1 MNRRC
6 DLKLNQSICVFK
18 ENESISF
25 YIMPNLFNFV
35 KHTIYQSDMKRSKI
49 INHTIAIALI
59 VMFAQCTPKDK
70 QLNKQLNKMADN
82 LNESTPTVL
91 DPHTRF
97 DSVGVTTDNVFQYY
111 YTLINIDN
119 PEKLLKEQKDEIIN
133 NMGSAFTTDK
143 SLQIFT
149 KNNVTLQYIYR
160 DTAHTVIDIIT
171 IEPDNYR

>member
-1 MNRRC
+1 
-6 DLKLNQSICVFK
+6 
-18 ENESISF
+18 
-25 YIMPNLFNFV
+25 MPNLFNFV
-35 KHTIYQSDMKRSKI
+35 KHTICLSDMKR
-49 INHTIAIALI
+49 INIATRILAIALV
-59 VMFAQCTPKDK
+59 VMFVQCTPKDK
-70 QLNKQLNKMADN
+70 QLNRQLNKMADN

-119 PEKLLKEQKDEIIN
+119 PEKLLKEQKEEIIN

-143 SLQIFT
+143 SLRIFT

-160 DTAHTVIDIIT
+160 DTSHAVIDIIT
-171 IEPDNYR
+171 IDPEKYK